1 MKASAE
7 GGARVVAMTDMTL
20 ADMRVEPSG
29 DGQYLLIYFRRRIVA
44 IWGPMGS
51 DVEVF
56 EFADAGRMTAME
68 LIGRL

>member
-1 MKASAE
+1 MRASPE
-7 GGARVVAMTDMTL
+7 GGARAVAAAGMTL

-44 IWGPMGS
+44 MWGPMGS

-56 EFADAGRMTAME
+56 EFTDVGRITAME